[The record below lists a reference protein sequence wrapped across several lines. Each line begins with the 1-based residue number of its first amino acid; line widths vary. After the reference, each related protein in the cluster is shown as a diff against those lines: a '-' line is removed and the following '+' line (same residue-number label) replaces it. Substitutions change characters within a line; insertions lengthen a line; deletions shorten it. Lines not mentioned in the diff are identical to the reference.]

1 MNGPLRKVSIF
12 ISLLMAALLLNITW
26 ISVGQS
32 DALNA
37 DVRNRRVRDHEFTTN
52 RGAILVGNDAIATSV
67 PGTDQFPWQRTFPKG
82 ELYSSVTGWY
92 SYSYGRQELERSW
105 NSELSG
111 TASSQMFSRVLDL
124 LTGKKPQGANLNTT
138 LNPKAQ
144 AAAVKALGKQQ
155 GAAIAIDY
163 TTGEILALAST
174 PTYDPNLLATQD
186 TSAEKANWDSLLNNS
201 EEPLKN
207 RAVREVFPPGSTF
220 KLVTS
225 AAALESGYAPDPV
238 VAAPNTYQLPGS
250 SHSVGNSTNCGG
262 TEITLEH
269 ALATSCN
276 TTFAKLGV
284 DLGKDKMVDMAKK
297 FGFNTEPGIDL
308 PASTSRFPEQLDAA
322 QLGQSSIGQYEV
334 AASPLQMLMVASA
347 IANDGVL
354 MKPHLVK
361 SVTGSDLKVIQ
372 TVQPEQMSRPIGE
385 GTAKQLRQMM
395 ENVVSDG
402 TGSPADI
409 SGLTVGG
416 KTGTAQSDPNRPP
429 YAWFV
434 GYASEPHVAVVAF
447 VQSTAVSRDDISG
460 GKVAAPIFKAV
471 VEAVK

>member
-1 MNGPLRKVSIF
+1 M
-12 ISLLMAALLLNITW
+12 
-26 ISVGQS
+26 
-32 DALNA
+32 
-37 DVRNRRVRDHEFTTN
+37 
-52 RGAILVGNDAIATSV
+52 
-67 PGTDQFPWQRTFPKG
+67 
-82 ELYSSVTGWY
+82 
-92 SYSYGRQELERSW
+92 
-105 NSELSG
+105 
-111 TASSQMFSRVLDL
+111 
-124 LTGKKPQGANLNTT
+124 
-138 LNPKAQ
+138 
-144 AAAVKALGKQQ
+144 
-155 GAAIAIDY
+155 
-163 TTGEILALAST
+163 
-174 PTYDPNLLATQD
+174 
-186 TSAEKANWDSLLNNS
+186 
-201 EEPLKN
+201 
-207 RAVREVFPPGSTF
+207 
-220 KLVTS
+220 
-225 AAALESGYAPDPV
+225 
-238 VAAPNTYQLPGS
+238 
-250 SHSVGNSTNCGG
+250 
-262 TEITLEH
+262 
-269 ALATSCN
+269 
-276 TTFAKLGV
+276 
-284 DLGKDKMVDMAKK
+284 
-297 FGFNTEPGIDL
+297 
-308 PASTSRFPEQLDAA
+308 
-322 QLGQSSIGQYEV
+322 